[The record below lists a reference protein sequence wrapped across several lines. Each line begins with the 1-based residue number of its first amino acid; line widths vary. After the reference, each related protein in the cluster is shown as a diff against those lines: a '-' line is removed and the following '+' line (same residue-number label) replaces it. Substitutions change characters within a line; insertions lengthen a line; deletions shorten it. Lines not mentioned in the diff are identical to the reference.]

1 MYFIEEFIIAVYC
14 CVEDEL
20 QAIDPSSPIRGQGFE
35 PGPACAFEQKPMVSA
50 ESFVLQGFQNV
61 FNGVIHNTD
70 ALRFRDT
77 FLAVNLG
84 VPLAFATKNNAKAES
99 QTTIDVRY
107 FSAWLCSREKLLD
120 ESGFQIPRFGLV
132 LCTGSRSATQ

>member
-50 ESFVLQGFQNV
+50 ESFVL
-61 FNGVIHNTD
+61 
-70 ALRFRDT
+70 
-77 FLAVNLG
+77 
-84 VPLAFATKNNAKAES
+84 
-99 QTTIDVRY
+99 
-107 FSAWLCSREKLLD
+107 
-120 ESGFQIPRFGLV
+120 
-132 LCTGSRSATQ
+132 